1 MLDSDAFAVVSF
13 AGGMSVPF
21 LGLFE
26 SSIQLVPDGTLFFH
40 LALIVGMVA
49 LLNATLLKPINRI
62 LEERDRR
69 TSGRLSEAAAAQSS
83 VQAKLREYEQRLRQA
98 RADGYALIEQERGS
112 LNKERERKVAEVRVE
127 IARWLDQEQGNLKR
141 EVSEVKGKLESD
153 ARSVALRISSQ
164 ILKRELPDQPAA
176 S

>member
-1 MLDSDAFAVVSF
+1 MLDSDAFAVVIF
-13 AGGMSVPF
+13 AGGISVPF

-26 SSIQLVPDGTLFFH
+26 SSIQLVPDGTLLIH

-62 LEERDRR
+62 LEERERR
-69 TSGRLSEAAAAQSS
+69 TTGRLSEAAAAQAS
-83 VQAKLREYEQRLRQA
+83 VDEKLRQYEQRLRQA
-98 RADGYALIEQERGS
+98 RTEGYALIEKERGS
-112 LNKERERKVAEVRVE
+112 LNKEREQKVAAVRVE
-127 IARWLDQEQGNLKR
+127 ITHWLAQEQDNLQR

-153 ARSVALRISSQ
+153 ARAMALRISSQ